1 MLEEVDL
8 TEIADQRSDS
18 HIGHESQRI
27 LGENHDLVG
36 VSGEAIF
43 AKYFGLKINDDIK
56 PEGDDGIDFLLGLN
70 FSVDVKTARKPYNLL
85 LEVGKPVADIYVL
98 ADFNDGDPY
107 LLGWQWGIILSQA
120 PSKDFGDGV
129 INHFIPVEEL
139 RSMNELLNRSFTWGE
154 E

>member
-1 MLEEVDL
+1 MPEVDL
-8 TEIADQRSDS
+8 HEIADQRSDS

-43 AKYFGLKINDDIK
+43 AKYFGLKMNDENK

-70 FSVDVKTARKPYNLL
+70 FSVDVKTARKPFNLL

-98 ADFNDGDPY
+98 ADYNDGDPY
-107 LLGWQWGIILSQA
+107 LLGWEWGKNLENA
-120 PSKDFGDGV
+120 PSKDFGYGV
-129 INHFIPVEEL
+129 INHYIPSEKL
-139 RSMNELLNRSFTWGE
+139 RSMNELLNRSFSWGE

>member
-1 MLEEVDL
+1 MLEEAEL
-8 TEIADQRSDS
+8 TEIADQRSGS

-43 AKYFGLKINDDIK
+43 AKYFGLKMNDDIK

-70 FSVDVKTARKPYNLL
+70 FSVDVKTARKPFNLL

-98 ADFNDGDPY
+98 ADYNDGDPY
-107 LLGWQWGIILSQA
+107 LLGWEWGKILSQA
-120 PSKDFGDGV
+120 PTRDFGFGV
-129 INHFIPVEEL
+129 INHYIPAEEL
-139 RSMNELLNRSFTWGE
+139 RSLDELLNRTIWGE
-154 E
+154 V

>member
-1 MLEEVDL
+1 MLEEADL
-8 TEIADQRSDS
+8 TEIAAQRSGS

-43 AKYFGLKINDDIK
+43 AKYFGLKMNDEIK

-98 ADFNDGDPY
+98 ADYNDGDPY
-107 LLGWQWGIILSQA
+107 LLGWEWGKNLANA
-120 PSKDFGDGV
+120 PSKDFGYGV
-129 INHFIPVEEL
+129 INHYIPAEKL
-139 RSMNELLNRSFTWGE
+139 RSMNELLNRSFSWGE

>member
-1 MLEEVDL
+1 MPEVDL
-8 TEIADQRSDS
+8 HEIADQRTGS
-18 HIGHESQRI
+18 HIGHQSQRI
-27 LGENHDLVG
+27 LGDNHDLVG
-36 VSGEAIF
+36 VSGETIF
-43 AKYFGLKINDDIK
+43 AKYFGLKMNDDIK
-56 PEGDDGIDFLLGLN
+56 PEGDEGIDFLLGLN

-107 LLGWQWGIILSQA
+107 LLGWHWGIILSQA
-120 PSKDFGDGV
+120 PSKDFGYGV
-129 INHFIPVEEL
+129 INHYIPVEEL

>member
-1 MLEEVDL
+1 MPEVDL
-8 TEIADQRSDS
+8 HEIADQRTGS
-18 HIGHESQRI
+18 HIGHQSQRI
-27 LGENHDLVG
+27 LGDNHDLVG
-36 VSGEAIF
+36 VSGETIF
-43 AKYFGLKINDDIK
+43 AKYFGLKMNDDIK

-70 FSVDVKTARKPYNLL
+70 FSVDVKTARKPFNLL

-120 PSKDFGDGV
+120 PSKDFGYGV
-129 INHFIPVEEL
+129 INHYIPVEEL

>member
-8 TEIADQRSDS
+8 TEIADKRSGS
-18 HIGHESQRI
+18 HKGHESQRI

-70 FSVDVKTARKPYNLL
+70 FSVDVKTARKPFNLL

-98 ADFNDGDPY
+98 AEYNDGAQN
-107 LLGWQWGIILSQA
+107 LLGWEWGMNLSQA
-120 PSKDFGDGV
+120 PTRDFGYGV
-129 INHFIPVEEL
+129 INHYIPAEEL
-139 RSMNELLNRSFTWGE
+139 RSLDELLNRSIWGE
-154 E
+154 V

>member
-1 MLEEVDL
+1 MPEVDL
-8 TEIADQRSDS
+8 HEIADQRTGS
-18 HIGHESQRI
+18 HIGHQSQRI
-27 LGENHDLVG
+27 LGDNHDLVG
-36 VSGEAIF
+36 VSGETIF

-120 PSKDFGDGV
+120 PSKDFGYGV
-129 INHFIPVEEL
+129 INHYIPVEEL

>member
-8 TEIADQRSDS
+8 TENADQRSDS

-43 AKYFGLKINDDIK
+43 AKYFGLKMNDDIK
-56 PEGDDGIDFLLGLN
+56 PEGDEGIDFLLGLN
-70 FSVDVKTARKPYNLL
+70 FSVDVKTARKPFNLL

-98 ADFNDGDPY
+98 ADYNDGDPY
-107 LLGWQWGIILSQA
+107 LFGWEWGKNLSQA
-120 PSKDFGDGV
+120 PTRDFGYGV
-129 INHFIPVEEL
+129 INHFIPAEEL
-139 RSMNELLNRSFTWGE
+139 RSLDELLNRSIWGE

>member
-1 MLEEVDL
+1 MLEADL
-8 TEIADQRSDS
+8 KEIADQRSDS

-70 FSVDVKTARKPYNLL
+70 FSVDVKTARKPFNLL

-98 ADFNDGDPY
+98 ADYNDGDPY
-107 LLGWQWGIILSQA
+107 LLGWEWGKNLETA
-120 PSKDFGDGV
+120 PSKDFGYGV
-129 INHFIPVEEL
+129 INHYIPSEKL
-139 RSMNELLNRSFTWGE
+139 RSMNELLNRSFSWGE

>member
-43 AKYFGLKINDDIK
+43 AKYFGLKMNDDIK
-56 PEGDDGIDFLLGLN
+56 PEGDDGVDFLLGLN
-70 FSVDVKTARKPYNLL
+70 FTVDVKTARKPYNLL

-107 LLGWQWGIILSQA
+107 LLGWEWGKSLENA
-120 PSKDFGDGV
+120 PSKDFGYGV
-129 INHFIPVEEL
+129 INHYIPADKL
-139 RSMNELLNRSFTWGE
+139 RSMNELLNRSFSWGE

>member
-1 MLEEVDL
+1 MPEVDL
-8 TEIADQRSDS
+8 TEIADQRTGS
-18 HIGHESQRI
+18 HIGHQSQRI
-27 LGENHDLVG
+27 LGDNHDLVG
-36 VSGEAIF
+36 VSGETIF

-70 FSVDVKTARKPYNLL
+70 FSVDVKTARKPFNLL

-120 PSKDFGDGV
+120 PSKDFGYGV

>member
-43 AKYFGLKINDDIK
+43 AKYFGLKMNDDI
-56 PEGDDGIDFLLGLN
+56 
-70 FSVDVKTARKPYNLL
+70 
-85 LEVGKPVADIYVL
+85 
-98 ADFNDGDPY
+98 
-107 LLGWQWGIILSQA
+107 
-120 PSKDFGDGV
+120 
-129 INHFIPVEEL
+129 
-139 RSMNELLNRSFTWGE
+139 
-154 E
+154 

>member
-8 TEIADQRSDS
+8 TEIADQRTGS

-27 LGENHDLVG
+27 LGDNHDLVG
-36 VSGEAIF
+36 VSGETIF

-107 LLGWQWGIILSQA
+107 LLGWEWGKNLSQA
-120 PSKDFGDGV
+120 PSKDFGYGV
-129 INHFIPVEEL
+129 INHYIPVEEL